1 SRPGLPGQKCDS
13 SLEYDIFY
21 IWPLRFCDVVIEASG
36 RPTLSASQRHTW
48 RVMSESSSATP
59 EPVRR
64 RDLHRRRS
72 SLLSRGHAPKRPIRQ
87 PQTAASPSPRREA
100 MAAEERTAAPS
111 PRRAAMA
118 AEAAAAETARPRST
132 SAFGPLDAAGT
143 GRVSAGV
150 ARGPGTTRSLPRAGR
165 KPGLRPQATPTAAA
179 EAGRVSAGVARGRG
193 SNGSLLRSV
202 RKQRIRTMSTL
213 PAVAVAGAA
222 TAASLLASSLGAGA
236 EVKTD
241 PTAAGQP
248 AAVSPEKV
256 DAQV

>member
-1 SRPGLPGQKCDS
+1 KCDS

-72 SLLSRGHAPKRPIRQ
+72 SLLSRGHASKRPVRQ
-87 PQTAASPSPRREA
+87 AQSAAFGSPRREA
-100 MAAEERTAAPS
+100 MAAEERAEAPS

-118 AEAAAAETARPRST
+118 AEAAAAGRAAPAGETAAAGKAATAGEAARSRST
-132 SAFGPLDAAGT
+132 SAFGPLDASET
-143 GRVSAGV
+143 GRVSAG
-150 ARGPGTTRSLPRAGR
+150 A
-165 KPGLRPQATPTAAA
+165 
-179 EAGRVSAGVARGRG
+179 ARGRG

-213 PAVAVAGAA
+213 TAVAVAGAA
-222 TAASLLASSLGAGA
+222 DRKSVG
-236 EVKTD
+236 
-241 PTAAGQP
+241 
-248 AAVSPEKV
+248 
-256 DAQV
+256 

>member
-1 SRPGLPGQKCDS
+1 QAVHREQGRITAPRRLPPGQKCDS

-36 RPTLSASQRHTW
+36 RPTRSASQRHTW

-87 PQTAASPSPRREA
+87 PRTAASPSPRREA
-100 MAAEERTAAPS
+100 MAAEERAAAPS

-118 AEAAAAETARPRST
+118 AEAAAAETAGSRST
-132 SAFGPLDAAGT
+132 SAFGPLDAAET
-143 GRVSAGV
+143 GRVSAG
-150 ARGPGTTRSLPRAGR
+150 A
-165 KPGLRPQATPTAAA
+165 
-179 EAGRVSAGVARGRG
+179 ARGRG

-202 RKQRIRTMSTL
+202 RKQRIR
-213 PAVAVAGAA
+213 
-222 TAASLLASSLGAGA
+222 
-236 EVKTD
+236 
-241 PTAAGQP
+241 
-248 AAVSPEKV
+248 
-256 DAQV
+256 

>member
-1 SRPGLPGQKCDS
+1 CSSDLAVHREQERITSPRRLLPGQKCDS

-72 SLLSRGHAPKRPIRQ
+72 SLLSRGHASKRPVRQ
-87 PQTAASPSPRREA
+87 AQSAASGSPRREA
-100 MAAEERTAAPS
+100 MAAEERAAAPS

-118 AEAAAAETARPRST
+118 AEAAAAGETAAAGKAATAGEDARSRST
-132 SAFGPLDAAGT
+132 SAFGPLDASET
-143 GRVSAGV
+143 GRVSAG
-150 ARGPGTTRSLPRAGR
+150 A
-165 KPGLRPQATPTAAA
+165 
-179 EAGRVSAGVARGRG
+179 ARGRG

-202 RKQRIRTMSTL
+202 RKQRIRTISTL
-213 PAVAVAGAA
+213 TAVAVAGAA

-241 PTAAGQP
+241 PTAAG
-248 AAVSPEKV
+248 
-256 DAQV
+256 